1 MKLKSAR
8 NASFIRIRC
17 RSSRRMFKLDG
28 FFLQNLMSSNKRV
41 NLLNKRVVSENVF
54 RIILDYKKESNIK
67 DKISNFVIPVFLNE
81 LIENVK
87 HSRERCTRRIFFT
100 SFRIHCMENKELYL
114 LRTDSKTFLKKSD
127 DGSIDV
133 QRIVA
138 FFICE
143 K

>member
-41 NLLNKRVVSENVF
+41 VSENVF
-54 RIILDYKKESNIK
+54 RIILDYRKESNIK

-114 LRTDSKTFLKKSD
+114 LRTDPKTFLKKSD